1 MDIKQLKF
9 LIALDQTRHFRK
21 AAELCHVTQPTL
33 SMRISKLED
42 ELGLELV
49 RRGHRFE
56 GFTDSG
62 LRILA
67 WAKTLLAAHDGLKVE
82 AASCRGQLVGNLRLG
97 MVPLSSFDAMELVK
111 PLSSQYPEL
120 SFQLSSMSSE
130 DIIEHLGSNQ
140 LDLGLCYLDE
150 VDPERF
156 DIIELAV
163 TEMGLLFDERYF
175 RFASTTLDWQEVVSV
190 PLGMLSR
197 TMRFRQAIAVKLAGL
212 GLHAR
217 TVLESDSTY
226 QLMQAVRAGVCC
238 AVMPRHSGME
248 SLSDT
253 LQLLPI
259 GDGANHSPVG
269 LVMRRAE
276 PRSALAEQ
284 CFAAAQKVLSI
295 GL

>member
-259 GDGANHSPVG
+259 GDGATHSPVG